1 MTNDTPK
8 AAALISGGLDS
19 MLAAKLLIDQGI
31 HVEGITFFTGF
42 CTDGL
47 HHVSGVYR
55 GGKIKRNNAEWTTQ
69 QLGIPHHII
78 NIVEEYKSIVIN
90 PSHGYGAHL
99 NPCLDCKIFM
109 VKKAYEWIKENNFDF
124 IITGEVIGQRPKS
137 QRRDTMPVISRESG
151 ADDLLLRPLCAQLL
165 PATKPELEGWVDRNK
180 LLGISGR
187 SRKNQIDLAKG
198 YGIEEYSQPAGG
210 CCVLTDE
217 SYSKKLSD
225 LWSHRG
231 KKDYEFDDVMLLSMG
246 RHLRPR
252 DHFKVIVS
260 REEPET
266 LFMEG
271 YRNQFGHIKTVSH
284 AGPISLIEGDKLS
297 AEDWLLAA
305 RITARFSQG
314 RDADEVQVSIV
325 PKGEE
330 ARTLN
335 VAPLPPSEVLQNW
348 YI

>member
-1 MTNDTPK
+1 MTNHHPK
-8 AAALISGGLDS
+8 AISLISGGLDS
-19 MLAAKLLIDQGI
+19 MLATKLLIDQGI

-47 HHVSGVYR
+47 HHISGVYK
-55 GGKIKRNNAEWTTQ
+55 GGKAKRNNAEWTAE
-69 QLGIPHHII
+69 QLGIRHHVL
-78 NIVEEYKSIVIN
+78 NIVEEYKDIVIN

-109 VKKAYEWIKENNFDF
+109 VKKAYEWIQENNFDF

-137 QRRDTMPVISRESG
+137 QRRDTMPVISTESG
-151 ADDLLLRPLCAQLL
+151 ANDLLLRPLCAQLL
-165 PATKPELEGWVDRNK
+165 PPTKPEREGWVDRNK

-187 SRKNQIDLAKG
+187 SRKDQIALAKQFDFH
-198 YGIEEYSQPAGG
+198 EYSQPAGG

-217 SYSKKLSD
+217 NYSKKLTD
-225 LWSHRG
+225 LWKHQG
-231 KKDYEFDDVMLLSMG
+231 NKDYEFDDIMLLGMG

-252 DHFKVIVS
+252 GHFKVIVS

-271 YRNQFGHIKTVSH
+271 YRKRFGHIKTISH
-284 AGPISLIEGDKLS
+284 AGPISLIEGEGLTT
-297 AEDWLLAA
+297 EDWLLAA

-314 RDADEVQVSIV
+314 RNADEVEVSIV
-325 PKGEE
+325 PKGED
-330 ARTLN
+330 ARSLK
-335 VAPLPPSEVLQNW
+335 VAPLPSSEVSQDW

>member
-1 MTNDTPK
+1 MTSHTPK
-8 AAALISGGLDS
+8 AAVLISGGLDS
-19 MLAAKLLIDQGI
+19 MLAAKLLINQGI

-47 HHVSGVYR
+47 HHISGVYK
-55 GGKIKRNNAEWTTQ
+55 GGKTKRNNAEWTTQ

-78 NIVEEYKSIVIN
+78 NIVEEYKDIVIN

-109 VKKAYEWIKENNFDF
+109 VEKAFKWIKENNFDF
-124 IITGEVIGQRPKS
+124 IATGEVIGQRPKS
-137 QRRDTMPVISRESG
+137 QRKDTMPVISKESG
-151 ADDLLLRPLCAQLL
+151 ANDLLLRPLCAQLL
-165 PATKPELEGWVDRNK
+165 PPTKPELEGWVDRNK

-187 SRKNQIDLAKG
+187 SRKEQIKLAKQFE
-198 YGIEEYSQPAGG
+198 IEEYSQPAGG

-217 SYSKKLSD
+217 SYSNKLQD
-225 LWSHRG
+225 LWQYRG
-231 KKDYEFDDVMLLSMG
+231 SKHYEFDDIMLLSMG
-246 RHLRPR
+246 RHLRPCE
-252 DHFKVIVS
+252 HFKMIVS

-271 YRNQFGHIKTVSH
+271 YRKSFGHIKTISH
-284 AGPISLIEGDKLS
+284 AGPISLIDGNDLS

-314 RDADEVQVSIV
+314 RDADEVEVSIV
-325 PKGEE
+325 PQGKE
-330 ARTLN
+330 ARNLK
-335 VAPLPPSEVLQNW
+335 VSPLSPSEILQNW
-348 YI
+348 YL